1 MEGFKQDDDEKVGIT
16 GAAGGMPG
24 DPGVPSIP
32 GNAETPIGGTPVWTR
47 DGIPGQEGE
56 GGTSLDEIDE
66 ERAPEG
72 GS

>member
-1 MEGFKQDDDEKVGIT
+1 MDGFRNNDDENVGVT

-32 GNAETPIGGTPVWTR
+32 GNDETPIGGTPIWTK
-47 DGIPGQEGE
+47 DGIPGDEGE
-56 GGTSLDEIDE
+56 GGTSLRQIEE

-72 GS
+72 S